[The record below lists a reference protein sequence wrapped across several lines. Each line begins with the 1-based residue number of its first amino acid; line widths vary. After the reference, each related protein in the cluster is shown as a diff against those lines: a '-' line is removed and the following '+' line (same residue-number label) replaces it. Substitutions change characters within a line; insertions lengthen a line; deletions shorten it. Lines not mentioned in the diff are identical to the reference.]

1 MNFPG
6 LIFLILAHFI
16 SGRGILQLFKLQLK
30 PVQMVCLSVI
40 LGVPLVSLAPC
51 FIQLAHI
58 PITFNSVFAGV
69 AIVALLC
76 SIPLFINFKRPT
88 FGKIEWPGIYE
99 LPFLLVCLG
108 LVVLSVW
115 RCYYYPPTARDM
127 LAGPELLAEFA
138 VREKTMVSS
147 VFTVDLHTT
156 NNYFKSPYITCL
168 QIIYKLLATPPF
180 GQTWMSVLFIP
191 FIIFMYSML
200 RERIHPFLASLL
212 VFLFMTIPDL
222 FAYSFVMLYDY
233 SNMVFFFL
241 GFYFLLRHLENKRT
255 NDFAFSVFMFGLA
268 TYIRVETVILVGM
281 VSLLPLFVF
290 FREKQDFKTIAIRWA
305 IMMAVPT
312 AFYFICID
320 LFVRHF
326 VPLPFNA
333 SNDINKNLGDVSYL
347 FNRFKEIND
356 KLIFGAQGKVVYGL
370 FIYFFLGLLIIDII
384 IFLTNTKKQ
393 RFSKEAMYA
402 LFGVTIIYV
411 GLPILGYLLP
421 LFDVMNTT
429 KRGLFKLMPMI
440 VLYMANSRLLQ
451 MISEWLKNLES
462 GKKTSPSP
470 QLRAPVAKVAPKP
483 AGTVPANVKVKG
495 KGKR

>member
-16 SGRGILQLFKLQLK
+16 SGRGILQLFRLQLK
-30 PVQMVCLSVI
+30 PVQLVCLSVV

-58 PITFNSVFAGV
+58 PITFTSVFAGV
-69 AIVALLC
+69 AVVTLLC
-76 SIPLFINFKRPT
+76 SIPLLVGFKRPVL
-88 FGKIEWPGIYE
+88 GKIEWPGIYE

-108 LVVLSVW
+108 MVVLSVW

-168 QIIYKLLATPPF
+168 QIIYKLLSTPPF

-191 FIIFMYSML
+191 FLIFMYSML
-200 RERIHPFLASLL
+200 RERVHPFLASMLL
-212 VFLFMTIPDL
+212 FLFITIPDL

-241 GFYFLLRHLENKRT
+241 GFYFLVRHLENKRM
-255 NDFAFSVFMFGLA
+255 NDFAFSVFLFGLA
-268 TYIRVETVILVGM
+268 TYIRVETVILIGM

-290 FREKQDFKTIAIRWA
+290 FREKQAFKTIAIKWGL
-305 IMMAVPT
+305 MMAVPT

-347 FNRFKEIND
+347 FHRFSEIND
-356 KLIFGAQGKVVYGL
+356 KLIWGEQGKVVYGY
-370 FIYFFLGLLIIDII
+370 FIRVFPFLVITDFIIW
-384 IFLTNTKKQ
+384 LTNTKKQ
-393 RFSKEAMYA
+393 RFNPEARYA
-402 LFGVTIIYV
+402 LFGVAIIYV

-429 KRGLFKLMPMI
+429 KRGLFKLLPIML
-440 VLYMANSRLLQ
+440 LYAANSGLIQ
-451 MISEWLKNLES
+451 MISEWLKRLES
-462 GKKTSPSP
+462 GKKDPSP
-470 QLRAPVAKVAPKP
+470 QLRAPVAKAVPRPAPVSK
-483 AGTVPANVKVKG
+483 AVPKT